1 MRRTRKF
8 LALPRW
14 EQAAFIEAWTWLGV
28 KRLEIFRRSFRD
40 LTSDLHPR
48 SGALQAAPVDDD
60 ELERALAVG
69 RAVGRAARFTPWD
82 STCLVQVLAA
92 QVMLKRRGIP
102 GAFYLGTASESVG
115 DDIQLSAHAWLKCGE
130 RTITGEAGRD
140 KFTVV
145 STFTW
150 V

>member
-1 MRRTRKF
+1 MRKARRF
-8 LALPRW
+8 LTLPRW
-14 EQAAFIEAWTWLGV
+14 EQAAFIEAWTLLGV
-28 KRLEIFRRSFRD
+28 KRLQICTRSFRD

-48 SGALQAAPVDDD
+48 SGALRAAPVDDD
-60 ELERALAVG
+60 DLERAVAVG
-69 RAVGRAARFTPWD
+69 RAVARAVRFTPWH

-92 QVMLKRRGIP
+92 QVMLRRRGIP
-102 GAFYLGTASESVG
+102 GAFYLGTASESAG

-130 RTITGEAGRD
+130 RTITGEAGHD